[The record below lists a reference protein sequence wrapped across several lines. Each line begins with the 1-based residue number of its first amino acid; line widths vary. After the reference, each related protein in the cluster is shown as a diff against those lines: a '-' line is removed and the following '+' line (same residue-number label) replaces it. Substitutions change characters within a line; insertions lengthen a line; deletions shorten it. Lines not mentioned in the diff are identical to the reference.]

1 MKLVKKTIMSVL
13 MIGFIFMTGVVQA
26 RQYVVKQNDNLRD
39 IAERELG
46 DASRWRE
53 IAMLNSL
60 EIQRSECGE
69 YVVLSV
75 NQILDLPE
83 TLEERLA
90 REKVECQRQELERI
104 LAMKTMAERKRRL
117 AEEKCL
123 QMRLNRENADVNV
136 EDVESKKTALTE
148 KIAQMESRVEE
159 SRQRISESEKE
170 LQLMRERVVELQNKR
185 SEQSRSVEQLRKS
198 IQDVG
203 DEIRSHSMR
212 LAQLQEERCACSADE
227 MVLHEKIDALTER
240 RLRAEMAFHF
250 AEEAKLVVA
259 KQYESLVRKKADLEK
274 EAFDRKMCEKR
285 ILELQIRKNALHKMM
300 KVVEQRLQEDKLK
313 IIEKRMG
320 FLNLGVDDQKQAE
333 IDGDAEDK

>member
-1 MKLVKKTIMSVL
+1 
-13 MIGFIFMTGVVQA
+13 
-26 RQYVVKQNDNLRD
+26 
-39 IAERELG
+39 
-46 DASRWRE
+46 
-53 IAMLNSL
+53 
-60 EIQRSECGE
+60 
-69 YVVLSV
+69 
-75 NQILDLPE
+75 
-83 TLEERLA
+83 
-90 REKVECQRQELERI
+90 
-104 LAMKTMAERKRRL
+104 
-117 AEEKCL
+117 
-123 QMRLNRENADVNV
+123 
-136 EDVESKKTALTE
+136 
-148 KIAQMESRVEE
+148 
-159 SRQRISESEKE
+159 
-170 LQLMRERVVELQNKR
+170 
-185 SEQSRSVEQLRKS
+185 
-198 IQDVG
+198 
-203 DEIRSHSMR
+203 MR